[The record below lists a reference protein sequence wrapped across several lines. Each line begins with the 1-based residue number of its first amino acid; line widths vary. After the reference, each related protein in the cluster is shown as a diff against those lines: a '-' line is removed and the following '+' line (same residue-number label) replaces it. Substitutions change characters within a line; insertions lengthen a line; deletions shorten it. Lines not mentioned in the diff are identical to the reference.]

1 MVLNNRVILIL
12 LAVFVGSRL
21 LAWEFGPRITVTVA
35 CDVALLFEVVVVREH
50 ATEQLQSLL
59 LESLG
64 GLESDLFGNQTGQ
77 RVDDGTI
84 TDLRIVEGIL
94 CEPLVRVDLD

>member
-1 MVLNNRVILIL
+1 MVLNNGIILIL
-12 LAVFVGSRL
+12 LAVFVCSLL
-21 LAWEFGPRITVTVA
+21 LAGELGPRITVTVA
-35 CDVALLFEVVVVREH
+35 CDIALLFEVVVVREH
-50 ATEQLQSLL
+50 ATEKLQSLL
-59 LESLG
+59 LKSLG
-64 GLESDLFGNQTGQ
+64 GLESDLFGDQTGQ